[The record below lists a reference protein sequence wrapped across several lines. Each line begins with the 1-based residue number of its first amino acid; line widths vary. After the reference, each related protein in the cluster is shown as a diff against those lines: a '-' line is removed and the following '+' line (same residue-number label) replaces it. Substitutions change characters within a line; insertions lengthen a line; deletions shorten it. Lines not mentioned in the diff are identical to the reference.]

1 MYLEIFK
8 AENTGNDLSIMLSG
22 VCDTFSS
29 VIWDVEYFSPGKF
42 EIYVSANAETIA
54 LFQRG
59 NIVGRSDDKQHYGII
74 EGAYLRTDAES
85 GDYLTISGRF
95 LMCLLNRRI
104 IQPTL
109 SFTAYHTYGE
119 IVQTAVQR
127 NCIRSWA
134 KAERVIPALEIGD
147 VSGACWD
154 TRTKLQISYEN
165 LMEWI
170 YTVCQ
175 NIGGTAN
182 IRLREVSDG
191 KYTMYF
197 ELSQGTDRSIM
208 QQENMPVVF
217 SDVYDNLLTYIYNSD
232 YSEYRNYAYVY
243 GEGEGAQRQFA
254 TCYAG
259 KEMPTGL
266 SRYEMYVNASD
277 LSQTVR
283 SDDGSETVVS
293 EAEYM
298 EILKERGA
306 ENLVAPVLSSEATI
320 VAESH
325 QFVYGKD
332 YKVGDF
338 ITMQHTG
345 YGIQIPR
352 VRLVGMIE
360 SFDSD
365 GYGLTPVVQE

>member
-1 MYLEIFK
+1 
-8 AENTGNDLSIMLSG
+8 
-22 VCDTFSS
+22 
-29 VIWDVEYFSPGKF
+29 
-42 EIYVSANAETIA
+42 
-54 LFQRG
+54 
-59 NIVGRSDDKQHYGII
+59 
-74 EGAYLRTDAES
+74 
-85 GDYLTISGRF
+85 
-95 LMCLLNRRI
+95 
-104 IQPTL
+104 
-109 SFTAYHTYGE
+109 
-119 IVQTAVQR
+119 
-127 NCIRSWA
+127 
-134 KAERVIPALEIGD
+134 
-147 VSGACWD
+147 
-154 TRTKLQISYEN
+154 
-165 LMEWI
+165 
-170 YTVCQ
+170 
-175 NIGGTAN
+175 
-182 IRLREVSDG
+182 
-191 KYTMYF
+191 
-197 ELSQGTDRSIM
+197 
-208 QQENMPVVF
+208 
-217 SDVYDNLLTYIYNSD
+217 
-232 YSEYRNYAYVY
+232 
-243 GEGEGAQRQFA
+243 
-254 TCYAG
+254 
-259 KEMPTGL
+259 
-266 SRYEMYVNASD
+266 MYVNASD